1 MKFNFGKP
9 EILKI
14 NLVLFEEKNITI
26 KGIMVIRCIKKKS
39 GFSFLKFFLS
49 GTNFVNKIIRLNILD
64 LKTPVIGKKFPKSK
78 LDKLKTFT
86 LNLLN

>member
-39 GFSFLKFFLS
+39 GFSFFKFF
-49 GTNFVNKIIRLNILD
+49 
-64 LKTPVIGKKFPKSK
+64 
-78 LDKLKTFT
+78 
-86 LNLLN
+86 